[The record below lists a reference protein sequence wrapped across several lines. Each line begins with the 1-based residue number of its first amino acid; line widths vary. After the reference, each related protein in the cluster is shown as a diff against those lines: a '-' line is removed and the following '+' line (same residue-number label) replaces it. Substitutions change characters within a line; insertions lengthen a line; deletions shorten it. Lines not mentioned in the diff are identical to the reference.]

1 MDGDLVGEELITLA
15 GCAHLPV
22 GDPPYPGVRGM
33 RGLPVRCIAPS
44 FRRRPETRGRRKVC
58 GNLP

>member
-1 MDGDLVGEELITLA
+1 MDGDSDGEEMITLA
-15 GCAHLPV
+15 GSAHLPV
-22 GDPPYPGVRGM
+22 GDPRIGVRGM

-44 FRRRPETRGRRKVC
+44 YRRKPETRGRRKVF

>member
-1 MDGDLVGEELITLA
+1 MDSDLVGEEMVTLE
-15 GCAHLPV
+15 GSAHVPV
-22 GDPPYPGVRGM
+22 GDPCIGVRGM

-44 FRRRPETRGRRKVC
+44 IRRKPETRGRRKVC